1 VLGADHDVIKS
12 SRYLDIINKA
22 AAFSGVYLDK
32 QLSKR
37 TAKGGNEYTFKIV
50 PLMNNK

>member
-1 VLGADHDVIKS
+1 VLGADHEVLKS

-32 QLSKR
+32 RSLARIGNTR
-37 TAKGGNEYTFKIV
+37 TYEFKIV